1 MAITFMRNPVVA
13 PQYAIFGKL
22 PRRGDFVRVNASH
35 PVAIEF
41 DQLLAASLSWASEQ
55 PGWQDRYLA
64 AEASEFFYVSADRR
78 WVFFGVLQPS
88 RDEAGRCY
96 PLVAGAIVPF
106 DQGAQN
112 LSLLVLA
119 NELFFAGLRDQLASA
134 VENSVE
140 MLACR
145 QFLEAQL
152 ALNGRAGAD
161 LDLAGQVLE
170 RHLRQTSARELDDRL
185 AASGSGAS
193 LEATLLAF
201 AFHGDF
207 VRRYDGSAPRQAML
221 LPLPDGPGEETL
233 GLATWL
239 TLYQAAT
246 RDHVGL
252 DPHYLTVSLQ
262 GRRYLAISPSRFTDR
277 LMSLLWGLP
286 PAPLSVLD
294 AGDAEAPWS
303 KHQSYAEAAYI
314 LGRQLADPTLKL
326 DSLRNIVSNL
336 TCKF

>member
-22 PRRGDFVRVNASH
+22 PRRADFVRVNATH

-41 DQLLAASLSWASEQ
+41 DQLLATSLRWASEQ
-55 PGWQDRYLA
+55 ADWQDRYLA

-88 RDEAGRCY
+88 RDEAGRYY

-119 NELFFAGLRDQLASA
+119 NELFFAGLRDQLSSA
-134 VENSVE
+134 VDNSVE

-170 RHLRQTSARELDDRL
+170 RHLRQT
-185 AASGSGAS
+185 AASELAGRLSSTGGAS

-207 VRRYDGSAPRQAML
+207 VRRYDGSAPRQALL

-246 RDHVGL
+246 RGHVGL
-252 DPHYLTVSLQ
+252 DPHYLTVTLQ
-262 GRRYLAISPSRFTDR
+262 GRRYLVISPTRFADKQ
-277 LMSLLWGLP
+277 LALLWGLP
-286 PAPLSVLD
+286 PAPLAVLD

-303 KHQSYAEAAYI
+303 KHQAYAEAAYI
-314 LGRQLADPTLKL
+314 LGRQLADPALKL
-326 DSLRNIVSNL
+326 DGLRDIVLNL

>member
-22 PRRGDFVRVNASH
+22 PRRADFVRVNATH

-41 DQLLAASLSWASEQ
+41 DQLLATSLRWASEQ
-55 PGWQDRYLA
+55 PDWQDRYLA

-88 RDEAGRCY
+88 RDEAGRHY

-119 NELFFAGLRDQLASA
+119 NELFFAGLRDQLSSA
-134 VENSVE
+134 VDNSVE

-152 ALNGRAGAD
+152 ALNGRSGAD

-170 RHLRQTSARELDDRL
+170 RHLRQT
-185 AASGSGAS
+185 AASELAGRLSAAGGAS

-207 VRRYDGSAPRQAML
+207 VRRYDSSAPRQALL

-246 RDHVGL
+246 RGHVGL
-252 DPHYLTVSLQ
+252 DPHYLTITLQ
-262 GRRYLAISPSRFTDR
+262 GRRYLAISPSRFTDKQ
-277 LMSLLWGLP
+277 LALLWGLP
-286 PAPLSVLD
+286 PAPLAVLD

-303 KHQSYAEAAYI
+303 RHQAYAEAAYI
-314 LGRQLADPTLKL
+314 LGRQLADPALKL
-326 DSLRNIVSNL
+326 DELRDIVLNL

>member
-22 PRRGDFVRVNASH
+22 PSRADFVRVNASH

-41 DQLLAASLSWASEQ
+41 DQQLAASLTWASAN
-55 PGWQDRYLA
+55 PDWQDRYMA

-78 WVFFGVLQPS
+78 SVFFGVLQPS
-88 RDEAGRCY
+88 RDGAGRCY

-119 NELFFAGLRDQLASA
+119 NELFFAGLRDQLANA
-134 VENSVE
+134 VDNSVE
-140 MLACR
+140 MLACK

-152 ALNGRAGAD
+152 ALNSRAGAD
-161 LDLAGQVLE
+161 IDLAGQVLE
-170 RHLRQTSARELDDRL
+170 RHLRQTPASVLDARLQ
-185 AASGSGAS
+185 ASGGAS

-207 VRRYDGSAPRQAML
+207 VRRYDGSAPRQAIL

-239 TLYQAAT
+239 ALYQAAT
-246 RDHVGL
+246 GGHAGL
-252 DPHYLTVSLQ
+252 DPHYLTVTQQ
-262 GRRYLAISPSRFTDR
+262 GRRYLAISPSRFTDKS
-277 LMSLLWGLP
+277 LALLWGLP
-286 PAPLSVLD
+286 PAPMTVLD
-294 AGDAEAPWS
+294 AAESEAPWAR
-303 KHQSYAEAAYI
+303 HQAYAEAAYI
-314 LGRQLADPTLKL
+314 VGRQLADPALKL
-326 DSLRNIVSNL
+326 DALRDIVLKL